1 MIFLKYGKTVFRVAN
16 ERGGKYRYL
25 SMSLE
30 SYAHYIRI
38 QHDETPLY
46 IFDANFADRDSE
58 MAEAYEVPKYF
69 QEDFFSVLPD
79 KRPPYRWIIIGPA
92 RSGEI

>member
-1 MIFLKYGKTVFRVAN
+1 MF
-16 ERGGKYRYL
+16 
-25 SMSLE
+25 LE
-30 SYAHYIRI
+30 SYVRYIRT

-46 IFDANFADRDSE
+46 IFDFNFADRDSE
-58 MAEAYEVPKYF
+58 MAGAYEVPKYF
-69 QEDFFSVLPD
+69 QEDFFSVLSD